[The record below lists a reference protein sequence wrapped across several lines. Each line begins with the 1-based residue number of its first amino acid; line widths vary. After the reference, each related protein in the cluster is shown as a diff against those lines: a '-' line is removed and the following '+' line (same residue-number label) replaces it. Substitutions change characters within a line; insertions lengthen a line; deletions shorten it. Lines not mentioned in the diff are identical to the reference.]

1 MRIAQPRR
9 AVSGAPY
16 ALARRDAAIALAL
29 GLLVFVT
36 HALSPIR
43 SSSDSC
49 WTIPTAAS
57 IAHRGDDD
65 LDEYP
70 WRVVELQG
78 YAVEWR
84 HGRAFSRYPIG
95 PSLLAVP
102 CVLLYD
108 AVARVV
114 GAATVEELIA
124 RGEVM
129 PAESAVASLVVAIVT
144 VLVFLMARW
153 RGLGAGAAAAVAL
166 VFAFCTPAWSTASRG
181 LWQHGPSMLT
191 LASAMAMLLL
201 ARRNDAWAAFAG
213 IPLGIGILMRPTNVI
228 ALVVLTAYVA
238 LRHPRRLPLMVLAS
252 ASVLA
257 AFVAWNLHDFGAP
270 LPAYYLPGAQPRAP
284 LSEVPWALAGHLV
297 SPNRGLL
304 VFAPVVLL
312 AVAGV
317 AVQLRRRSLDALDL
331 ALLAVLG
338 AHFAAIS
345 WFLVWWAGH
354 SFGPRYATDVLPV
367 LAWFAMPAVVA
378 MGELRGS
385 ARRAMLGVTAL
396 LVAWSFFAQLRAA
409 TTWDVWDWNSS
420 PVNVDQR
427 PERVW
432 DWRDLQILRGLGG
445 GSASADGGA
454 PTSGSPAS

>member
-1 MRIAQPRR
+1 MDDE
-9 AVSGAPY
+9 API
-16 ALARRDAAIALAL
+16 ALARTDVAIALAL
-29 GLLVFVT
+29 GLLVLVA
-36 HALSPIR
+36 HGWSPIR
-43 SSSDSC
+43 FSSDSC
-49 WTIPTAAS
+49 WTIPTAVS
-57 IAHRGDDD
+57 IAYRGDDD

-84 HGRAFSRYPIG
+84 GQRAFSRYPIG

-102 CVLLYD
+102 CVLLHD

-114 GAATVEELIA
+114 GAASVEERIA
-124 RGEVM
+124 QGDVM
-129 PAESAVASLVVAIVT
+129 PVEAGVASFVVALVT
-144 VLVFLMARW
+144 MLVFVMARW
-153 RGLGAGAAAAVAL
+153 RGLGAGAAAALAL

-201 ARRNDAWAAFAG
+201 ARRNDAWAAAAG
-213 IPLGIGILMRPTNVI
+213 VPLGLGLLMRPTNVI
-228 ALVVLTAYVA
+228 ALAVLSAYVA
-238 LRHPRRLPLMVLAS
+238 LRHPRRLPAMMLAS
-252 ASVLA
+252 GAIVA

-270 LPAYYLPGAQPRAP
+270 LPAYYLPGGMPW
-284 LSEVPWALAGHLV
+284 VPWSEAPAVLAGHLV

-304 VFAPVVLL
+304 VFSPVVLF

-317 AVQLRRRSLDALDL
+317 VLQLRRRGVDALDT

-338 AHFAAIS
+338 AHFATIS
-345 WFLVWWAGH
+345 LFLVWWAGH

-367 LAWFAMPAVVA
+367 LAWLAMPAVA
-378 MGELRGS
+378 ALGELRG
-385 ARRAMLGVTAL
+385 RRRRTAFAVTAL

-409 TTWDVWDWNSS
+409 TTWDVWDWNST
-420 PVNVDQR
+420 PVNVDQQ
-427 PERVW
+427 PERSW

-445 GSASADGGA
+445 SAA
-454 PTSGSPAS
+454 PAGREMATSESPAS

>member
-84 HGRAFSRYPIG
+84 HGRAFSRNPIG

-153 RGLGAGAAAAVAL
+153 RGLGAGPPSRSRRAPPRHRTRWHSEPSRSTVGRNSGANESGAAVEGAAAIV
-166 VFAFCTPAWSTASRG
+166 
-181 LWQHGPSMLT
+181 
-191 LASAMAMLLL
+191 SA
-201 ARRNDAWAAFAG
+201 G
-213 IPLGIGILMRPTNVI
+213 
-228 ALVVLTAYVA
+228 
-238 LRHPRRLPLMVLAS
+238 
-252 ASVLA
+252 
-257 AFVAWNLHDFGAP
+257 
-270 LPAYYLPGAQPRAP
+270 PRA
-284 LSEVPWALAGHLV
+284 
-297 SPNRGLL
+297 
-304 VFAPVVLL
+304 
-312 AVAGV
+312 
-317 AVQLRRRSLDALDL
+317 
-331 ALLAVLG
+331 
-338 AHFAAIS
+338 
-345 WFLVWWAGH
+345 
-354 SFGPRYATDVLPV
+354 GP
-367 LAWFAMPAVVA
+367 
-378 MGELRGS
+378 
-385 ARRAMLGVTAL
+385 ARRAIAV
-396 LVAWSFFAQLRAA
+396 
-409 TTWDVWDWNSS
+409 
-420 PVNVDQR
+420 
-427 PERVW
+427 
-432 DWRDLQILRGLGG
+432 I
-445 GSASADGGA
+445 
-454 PTSGSPAS
+454 